1 MRVRCHKMKYNFDLL
16 WLWCPFNINTSIM
29 ICAFWNFIKRRS
41 VQRCMATISRHEKYF
56 GDIYII
62 YARGISCRHAYL
74 SSLTFSKTTNRLSCA
89 VINNRK
95 YYILWRSSS
104 GQKYNVNFS
113 ILVSITATKQ
123 PFLCMQYTRSVWKIN
138 IKNIFVWLAV

>member
-62 YARGISCRHAYL
+62 YARGISFRHAYF
-74 SSLTFSKTTNRLSCA
+74 SSLSFSTTSSWIVLSYPNFSITTLWISCLRLIYRLSCA
-89 VINNRK
+89 VINNKR

-113 ILVSITATKQ
+113 ILVSITAT
-123 PFLCMQYTRSVWKIN
+123 T
-138 IKNIFVWLAV
+138 